1 MVDQNNQNSLNAA
14 LDSLNVALELF
25 HFAFRAFTSGP
36 DAILAEHGLQRVHHR
51 ILYFVG
57 RNPAISVNALLKIL
71 GVSKQALNGPLRAL
85 KELDLIAATP
95 DEFDKR
101 IKRLTLS
108 EQGQALENQLS
119 QSQRELMADVF
130 HDAGAEAEQQWR
142 AIMLKLAE
150 TKFARLLPQN
160 NRSQPDDITN

>member
-1 MVDQNNQNSLNAA
+1 MVDQNNQNSLNA
-14 LDSLNVALELF
+14 ALELF

-36 DAILAEHGLQRVHHR
+36 DTILAEQGLARVHHR

-85 KELDLIAATP
+85 KELDLIAANA

-101 IKRLTLS
+101 IKRLTLTA
-108 EQGQALENQLS
+108 QGQVLENRLS
-119 QSQRELMADVF
+119 QSQRELMTQVF
-130 HDAGAEAEQQWR
+130 SDAGSEAEQQWR
-142 AIMLKLAE
+142 NIMSQLAQ
-150 TKFARLLPQN
+150 TQFAGLLCQSYN
-160 NRSQPDDITN
+160 NKSTDMK

>member
-1 MVDQNNQNSLNAA
+1 MVDPNNQNSLNA
-14 LDSLNVALELF
+14 ALELF

-36 DAILAEHGLQRVHHR
+36 DAILAEQGLQRVHHR

-71 GVSKQALNGPLRAL
+71 GVSKQALNGPLRVL
-85 KELDLIAATP
+85 KELDLIVATP

-108 EQGQALENQLS
+108 EQGRTLENRLS
-119 QSQRELMADVF
+119 QSQRELMSQVF
-130 HDAGAEAEQQWR
+130 VAAGSEAEQHWR
-142 AIMLKLAE
+142 EIMQKLAD
-150 TKFARLLPQN
+150 TKFAHLLCHTTSLPT
-160 NRSQPDDITN
+160 RTTED

>member
-1 MVDQNNQNSLNAA
+1 MVDQNNQNSLNA
-14 LDSLNVALELF
+14 ALELF

-36 DAILAEHGLQRVHHR
+36 DTILAEQGLARVHHR

-85 KELDLIAATP
+85 KELDLIAANA

-101 IKRLTLS
+101 IKRLTLTAS
-108 EQGQALENQLS
+108 GQILENRLS
-119 QSQRELMADVF
+119 QSQRELMTQVF
-130 HDAGAEAEQQWR
+130 SDAGSEAEQQWR
-142 AIMLKLAE
+142 AIMQKLAD
-150 TKFARLLPQN
+150 TKFEHLLSHGQN
-160 NRSQPDDITN
+160 PSAPVSDD

>member
-1 MVDQNNQNSLNAA
+1 MVDQNNQNSLNA
-14 LDSLNVALELF
+14 ALELF

-36 DAILAEHGLQRVHHR
+36 DAILAEQGLARVHHR

-85 KELDLIAATP
+85 KELDLIAANA

-101 IKRLTLS
+101 IKRLTLTS
-108 EQGQALENQLS
+108 SGQVLENRLS
-119 QSQRELMADVF
+119 QSQRELMTQVF
-130 HDAGAEAEQQWR
+130 SDAGSDAEQQWR
-142 AIMLKLAE
+142 TIMQKLAD
-150 TKFARLLPQN
+150 TKFEHLLSHDHNPPAAV
-160 NRSQPDDITN
+160 SDD

>member
-1 MVDQNNQNSLNAA
+1 MVDQNNQN
-14 LDSLNVALELF
+14 SLNVALELF

-36 DAILAEHGLQRVHHR
+36 DAILAEQGLARVHHR

-85 KELDLIAATP
+85 KELDLIAANA

-101 IKRLTLS
+101 IKRLTLTL
-108 EQGQALENQLS
+108 QGQVLENRLS
-119 QSQRELMADVF
+119 QSQRELMTQVF
-130 HDAGAEAEQQWR
+130 AEAGSEAEQQWR
-142 AIMLKLAE
+142 AIMQKLAD
-150 TKFARLLPQN
+150 TKFEHLLSHDHNPPTAA
-160 NRSQPDDITN
+160 SDD

>member
-1 MVDQNNQNSLNAA
+1 MVDQNNQNSLNA
-14 LDSLNVALELF
+14 ALELF

-36 DAILAEHGLQRVHHR
+36 DTILAEQGLARVHHR

-85 KELDLIAATP
+85 KELDLIAANA

-101 IKRLTLS
+101 IKRLTLTS
-108 EQGQALENQLS
+108 SGQVLENRLS
-119 QSQRELMADVF
+119 QSQRELMTQVF
-130 HDAGAEAEQQWR
+130 SDAGSDAEQQWR
-142 AIMLKLAE
+142 TIMQKLAD
-150 TKFARLLPQN
+150 TKFEHLLSHDHNPPAAV
-160 NRSQPDDITN
+160 SDD

>member
-1 MVDQNNQNSLNAA
+1 MVDQNNQNSLNA
-14 LDSLNVALELF
+14 ALELF

-85 KELDLIAATP
+85 KELDLIDAKP

-108 EQGQALENQLS
+108 EQGQALENRLS
-119 QSQRELMADVF
+119 QSQRELMTQVF
-130 HDAGAEAEQQWR
+130 ADAGEDAEQHWR

-150 TKFARLLPQN
+150 TKFAHLLNQDN
-160 NRSQPDDITN
+160 SDKAGEGWSAEC

>member
-1 MVDQNNQNSLNAA
+1 MVDQNNQNSLNA
-14 LDSLNVALELF
+14 ALELF

-36 DAILAEHGLQRVHHR
+36 DTILAEQGLARVHHR

-85 KELDLIAATP
+85 KELDLIAANA

-101 IKRLTLS
+101 IKRLTLTS
-108 EQGQALENQLS
+108 SGQVLENRLS
-119 QSQRELMADVF
+119 QSQRELMTQVF
-130 HDAGAEAEQQWR
+130 SDAGSDAEQQWR
-142 AIMLKLAE
+142 TIMQKLAD
-150 TKFARLLPQN
+150 TKFEYLLSHDHNPPAAV
-160 NRSQPDDITN
+160 SDD

>member
-1 MVDQNNQNSLNAA
+1 MVDLNNQNSLNA
-14 LDSLNVALELF
+14 ALELF

-36 DAILAEHGLQRVHHR
+36 DTILAEQGLARVHHR

-85 KELDLIAATP
+85 KELDLIAANA

-101 IKRLTLS
+101 IKRLTLTS
-108 EQGQALENQLS
+108 SGQVLENRLS
-119 QSQRELMADVF
+119 QSQRELMTQVF
-130 HDAGAEAEQQWR
+130 SDAGSDAEQQWR
-142 AIMLKLAE
+142 TIRQKLAD
-150 TKFARLLPQN
+150 TKFEHLLSHDHNPPAAV
-160 NRSQPDDITN
+160 SDD